1 VSEPTHPWWASVPE
15 PSRAGR
21 SGAEAIDDADP
32 VEAFR
37 AARRP
42 QPVPPRAARRGV
54 TQEEPSPQPQPA
66 PEAEGEGGVGAEA
79 RTEAERE
86 TGTETGSGSGRVDEG
101 LGPPSS
107 HRPELCGI
115 CPLCTLAR
123 ALEDSRPELL
133 EHLTEAARHLAAAA
147 RSLLD
152 PATTDAWDAASSR
165 PPGHGA
171 TGRARGG
178 VERIR
183 LDPRGADDT
192 GGGRGGAT

>member
-1 VSEPTHPWWASVPE
+1 VSEASHPWWASVPE
-15 PSRAGR
+15 PSHAGG

-42 QPVPPRAARRGV
+42 QPVPPRAARAGT
-54 TQEEPSPQPQPA
+54 TQDETPRSRPE
-66 PEAEGEGGVGAEA
+66 PEAEGEPGLGA
-79 RTEAERE
+79 
-86 TGTETGSGSGRVDEG
+86 GSGSGSDSRPGGSGTEP
-101 LGPPSS
+101 LGQPPA

-152 PATTDAWDAASSR
+152 PAVTDPTADPAADPWDAAASR
-165 PPGHGA
+165 SGHGA

-183 LDPRGADDT
+183 LDPRGPHDT